1 MSHDL
6 IQTYHGDCFL
16 ILKELPSKSVDLVIT
31 DPPYLHNTSRSGGG
45 NTKLA
50 TSSMYA
56 KEGEMLKNLSNFSPG
71 LCVSMLDEIKRLM
84 KKMSGYFFC
93 NDRLIGTYCKW
104 AEDNKYLINMLT
116 WNKPLSILNRMRY
129 STNCEYI
136 VWIHEASGTA
146 LNKIDLD
153 SHPEYKKY
161 YSKYQTYSQ
170 VRGKEKY
177 HPTQKP
183 LELIEGYILLSSK
196 EGNTVLDPFMGSGT
210 TGVAAIK
217 HNRKFIGIEL
227 DTTYSD
233 IANSRL
239 QDVVANIE

>member
-1 MSHDL
+1 
-6 IQTYHGDCFL
+6 
-16 ILKELPSKSVDLVIT
+16 LKELSSKSIDLVIT

-50 TSSMYA
+50 TSSMYS
-56 KEGEMLKNLSNFSPG
+56 KEGEMLKNLSNFSPE
-71 LCVSMLDEIKRLM
+71 LCIKMLDEVKRLM

-104 AEDNKYLINMLT
+104 AEDNKYLVNILT

-129 STNCEYI
+129 STNNEYI

-146 LNKIDLD
+146 LNKLDLD

-161 YSKYQTYSQ
+161 YSKYQSYPQ

-183 LELIEGYILLSSK
+183 LELIEGYVLLSSK
-196 EGNTVLDPFMGSGT
+196 ISNTILDPFMGSGT

-217 HNRKFIGIEL
+217 HDRRFIGIEL
-227 DTTYSD
+227 DPTYCCKARQRMLEID
-233 IANSRL
+233 
-239 QDVVANIE
+239 ANIT